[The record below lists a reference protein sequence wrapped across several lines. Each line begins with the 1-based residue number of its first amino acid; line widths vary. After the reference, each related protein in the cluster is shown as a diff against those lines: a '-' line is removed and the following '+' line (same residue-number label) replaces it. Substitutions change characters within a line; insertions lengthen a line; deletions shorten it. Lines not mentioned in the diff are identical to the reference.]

1 MYTIKTD
8 ISDDESSSYRT
19 IKWFNLSTSP
29 FEHHSPERLF
39 SPTLSI
45 EILSPPDDQ
54 ISDLSPH
61 LWDDAINSENSHSHS
76 SSVNILRDC
85 YIFQIYNILERQISH
100 ALEILIH
107 RTTRISSRDMQNI
120 IDNAISNE
128 VMCCKLSDKNKED
141 IKRRIKKQYNQ
152 SLSSSPSTTA
162 SAE

>member
-8 ISDDESSSYRT
+8 ISDDVSPSYRT

-29 FEHHSPERLF
+29 FELYSPEILF

-45 EILSPPDDQ
+45 EMLSPPVDQ
-54 ISDLSPH
+54 INDLSPY
-61 LWDDAINSENSHSHS
+61 LWDDAINLESLHS

-85 YIFQIYNILERQISH
+85 YISQTYNILEKQISH

-107 RTTRISSRDMQNI
+107 KTTRVSSHDMQNI

-128 VMCCKLSDKNKED
+128 VMCYKLSDKNKED
-141 IKRRIKKQYNQ
+141 LKRRIKEHYNQ